1 MALVKVC
8 GIRRIEDVQF
18 LNELKPEY
26 AGFVFC
32 KSKRQINLELGAQLI
47 EKLDKNIKRVGVFQN
62 NPLEEVRNTAEIL
75 KLDVIQLH
83 GMEDENYIKELV
95 PFKIWKSISID
106 VSHNLKDDVK
116 IKFYEDEINKICRY
130 DVEAVL
136 IDSGVKGSSGGTGR
150 SFNWELLDNLNINK
164 KVVLAGGLNFYNITQ
179 AINIVKPYAVDVSS
193 GVEESGIKSFEK
205 IKQFIDKVRK
215 QDIGKEI

>member
-1 MALVKVC
+1 MTSVKVC
-8 GIRRIEDVQF
+8 GIRRIEDVEF

-32 KSKRQINLELGAQLI
+32 KSKRQINLEVGAQLM

-62 NPLEEVRNTAEIL
+62 NPLEEVRNTAEVL

-83 GMEDENYIKELV
+83 GMEDENYIKKLF

-106 VSHNLKDDVK
+106 VSQDLKDDGK
-116 IKFYEDEINKICRY
+116 IKFYEDEINKVCRY
-130 DVEAVL
+130 GVEAVL
-136 IDSGVKGSSGGTGR
+136 IDSSVKGSSGGTGR

-164 KVVLAGGLNFYNITQ
+164 KIVLAGGLNFYNITQ
-179 AINIVKPYAVDVSS
+179 AINIVKPYTVDVSS
-193 GVEESGIKSFEK
+193 GVEENGIKSFEK

-215 QDIGKEI
+215 HGIGKEV

>member
-1 MALVKVC
+1 MTLVKVC
-8 GIRRIEDVQF
+8 GIRRIEDVEF

-32 KSKRQINLELGAQLI
+32 KSKRQVNLELGAQLI

-62 NPLEEVRNTAEIL
+62 NSLEEVRNTAQVL

-83 GMEDENYIKELV
+83 GMEDENYIKKLFPIRV
-95 PFKIWKSISID
+95 WKSISID
-106 VSHNLKDDVK
+106 VSNDLKDYAK
-116 IKFYEDEINKICRY
+116 INFYEYEINKICRY

-136 IDSGVKGSSGGTGR
+136 IDSCVKGSSGGTGM
-150 SFNWELLDNLNINK
+150 SFNWEILNNLNINK

-193 GVEESGIKSFEK
+193 GVEEDGIKSFEK
-205 IKQFIDKVRK
+205 IKQFMAKARK
-215 QDIGKEI
+215 QDIVKAI

>member
-1 MALVKVC
+1 MTSVKVC
-8 GIRRIEDVQF
+8 GIRQIEDVEF

-32 KSKRQINLELGAQLI
+32 KSKRQINLEVGAQLM

-62 NPLEEVRNTAEIL
+62 NSLEEVRNTAEVL

-83 GMEDENYIKELV
+83 GMEDENYIKKLF

-106 VSHNLKDDVK
+106 VSQDLKDDGK
-116 IKFYEDEINKICRY
+116 IKFYEDEINKVCRY
-130 DVEAVL
+130 GVEAVL
-136 IDSGVKGSSGGTGR
+136 IDSSVKGSSGGTGR

-164 KVVLAGGLNFYNITQ
+164 KIILAGGLNFYNITQ
-179 AINIVKPYAVDVSS
+179 AINIVKPYTVDVSS
-193 GVEESGIKSFEK
+193 GVEENGIKSFEK

-215 QDIGKEI
+215 HGIGK

>member
-1 MALVKVC
+1 MTLVKVC
-8 GIRRIEDVQF
+8 GIRRIEDVEF

-32 KSKRQINLELGAQLI
+32 KSKRQINLELGSQLI

-62 NPLEEVRNTAEIL
+62 NSLEEVRNTAEVL

-83 GMEDENYIKELV
+83 GMEDENYIKELF
-95 PFKIWKSISID
+95 PIRIWKSVSID
-106 VSHNLKDDVK
+106 VSHDLKDDVK
-116 IKFYEDEINKICRY
+116 IKFYEGEINRICQY
-130 DVEAVL
+130 EVEAVL
-136 IDSGVKGSSGGTGR
+136 IDSGVKGSHGGTGM
-150 SFNWELLDNLNINK
+150 SFNWEILNNLNINK

-179 AINIVKPYAVDVSS
+179 AIKIVKPYAVDISS
-193 GVEESGIKSFEK
+193 GVEENGMKSFRK
-205 IKQFIDKVRK
+205 IKQFMAKVRK

>member
-1 MALVKVC
+1 MTLVKVC

-47 EKLDKNIKRVGVFQN
+47 KKLDKNIKRVGVFQN
-62 NPLEEVRNTAEIL
+62 SPLEEVRNTAEVL

-83 GMEDENYIKELV
+83 GMEDENYIKGLF

-106 VSHNLKDDVK
+106 VSHDLKDDVK
-116 IKFYEDEINKICRY
+116 IKFYENEINKICRY
-130 DVEAVL
+130 DVEAVI
-136 IDSGVKGSSGGTGR
+136 IDSGVKGSSGGTGM
-150 SFNWELLDNLNINK
+150 SFNWEILNNLNINK
-164 KVVLAGGLNFYNITQ
+164 KLVLAGGLNFYNITQ
-179 AINIVKPYAVDVSS
+179 AIKIVKPYAVDVSS
-193 GVEESGIKSFEK
+193 GVEENGIKSFEK

>member
-1 MALVKVC
+1 MTLVKVC
-8 GIRRIEDVQF
+8 GIRRIEDIEF

-62 NPLEEVRNTAEIL
+62 NSLEEVKNTAEVL

-83 GMEDENYIKELV
+83 GIEDENYIKKLF

-106 VSHNLKDDVK
+106 VYHDLKDDVK
-116 IKFYEDEINKICRY
+116 IKFYEDEINKICQY

-136 IDSGVKGSSGGTGR
+136 IDSDVKGSSGGTGM
-150 SFNWELLDNLNINK
+150 SFNWKLMNNLNITK
-164 KVVLAGGLNFYNITQ
+164 KIVLAGGLNFYNITQ
-179 AINIVKPYAVDVSS
+179 AIKIVKPYVVDVSS
-193 GVEESGIKSFEK
+193 GVEENGIKSFEK
-205 IKQFIDKVRK
+205 IKQFINKVKKDNMRK
-215 QDIGKEI
+215 